1 MIHFLAIEAQP
12 ELYCFKI
19 RAANSK
25 LKTKENPT
33 YPKYK
38 KGGWIANRGSC
49 KIGFNPS
56 PEPGQEIFY

>member
-1 MIHFLAIEAQP
+1 MIHFLAIEAQR

-49 KIGFNPS
+49 KIGFNPR
-56 PEPGQEIFY
+56 P